1 MRVAAGVLLIIA
13 AVINLFAG
21 LVYLGGGAAIG
32 LGSKLSAVA
41 AEQSK
46 REGRELTEAE
56 KQRFAELSQ
65 ARNQMGSTV
74 VRMVMAYGMVLLV
87 TVGTSITGAVF
98 LFRRR
103 GVKFIVVAAALSMA
117 AEVLGC
123 VVIGVVAGGTI
134 GFGKVLLSACGILG
148 GLLALFGAR
157 QIAAG
162 AASSAPPPDA
172 AAAM

>member
-32 LGSKLSAVA
+32 LGTKLNAVA
-41 AEQSK
+41 AEQSRK
-46 REGRELTEAE
+46 EGRELTEADKE
-56 KQRFAELSQ
+56 RFAELSE
-65 ARNQMGSTV
+65 AKDKMGSTV
-74 VRMVMAYGMVLLV
+74 VRAVMAYGLVLLV

-103 GVKFIVVAAALSMA
+103 SHRFIIVAAALSLA

-123 VVIGVVAGGTI
+123 VVIGVIAGGTI

-148 GLLALFGAR
+148 GVLALFGAR

-162 AASSAPPPDA
+162 AAPPAAPPDA